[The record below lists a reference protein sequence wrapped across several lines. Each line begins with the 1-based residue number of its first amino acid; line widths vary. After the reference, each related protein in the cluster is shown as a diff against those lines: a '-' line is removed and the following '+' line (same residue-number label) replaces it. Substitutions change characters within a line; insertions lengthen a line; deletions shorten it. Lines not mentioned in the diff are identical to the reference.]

1 MAKKWN
7 EQMDNRRVELLK
19 KGYSYDAIANI
30 MTEEFSQHFSMRSVE
45 SRSWTTRTTRELIG
59 VKELKRVI
67 DSTESVVGISSDFLQ
82 PNTDFNKIVDFKFS
96 EKKNSEK
103 PKNKSTEKSLFR
115 TGDIKNKQKDSLFS
129 EELYSINSDLL
140 FAPEK
145 KKRLKEI
152 WDSLNDGKPKKI
164 LSLSDLHAPFINFN
178 SVEKALRAHGDADIL
193 VLNGDVFDGNALSD
207 FDKLNDFDIEV
218 EFQQVFALLDVAT
231 KMFDKIYWVGGN
243 HDLSRFFRM
252 VARKF
257 GNGMKKYVLNRLNP
271 ITYIAEKYD
280 NITVIPHQW
289 MQIGKAVFIHPDGY
303 SSALMSSAL
312 GQEKVLRANAK
323 DVLPHHEFD
332 ALIMGHTHDA
342 GEYMMNGCKVMEQGC
357 LTYVPDYRH
366 DRPSSRQWVQA
377 YAVVNLLGDGSVD
390 MNNTRIYLVD

>member
-1 MAKKWN
+1 VAKKWN
-7 EQMDNRRVELLK
+7 ETMDNRRVELLK
-19 KGYSYDAIANI
+19 KGYSYDQVASVL
-30 MTEEFSQHFSMRSVE
+30 TDEFEQPFSMRSVE

-59 VKELKRVI
+59 VKELKRFIVSSEELDAFKNPSEEKLIQSKETI
-67 DSTESVVGISSDFLQ
+67 DLKRKSESKKESIKFNVKSKKSDSMFA
-82 PNTDFNKIVDFKFS
+82 
-96 EKKNSEK
+96 
-103 PKNKSTEKSLFR
+103 
-115 TGDIKNKQKDSLFS
+115 
-129 EELYSINSDLL
+129 EELYSINGDLL

-152 WDSLNDGKPKKI
+152 WDSFNDGKPKKI

-178 SVEKALRAHGDADIL
+178 SVEKALKAHGDADIL

-231 KMFDKIYWVGGN
+231 KMFDQIYWVGGN

-323 DVLPHHEFD
+323 EVLPSPDFEV
-332 ALIMGHTHDA
+332 LIMGHTHDA

-377 YAVVNLLGDGSVD
+377 YAVVNLFGDGSVD

>member
-7 EQMDNRRVELLK
+7 ETMDNRRVELLK
-19 KGYSYDAIANI
+19 KGYSYDQVASVL
-30 MTEEFSQHFSMRSVE
+30 TDEFEQPFSMRSVE

-59 VKELKRVI
+59 VKELKRFIVSSEELDAFKNPSEEKLIQSKETI
-67 DSTESVVGISSDFLQ
+67 DLKRKSESKKESIKFNVKSKKSDSMFA
-82 PNTDFNKIVDFKFS
+82 
-96 EKKNSEK
+96 
-103 PKNKSTEKSLFR
+103 
-115 TGDIKNKQKDSLFS
+115 
-129 EELYSINSDLL
+129 EELYSINGDLL

-152 WDSLNDGKPKKI
+152 WDSFNDGKPKKI

-178 SVEKALRAHGDADIL
+178 SVEKALKAHGDADIL

-231 KMFDKIYWVGGN
+231 KMFDQIYWVGGN

-323 DVLPHHEFD
+323 EVLPSPDFEV
-332 ALIMGHTHDA
+332 LIMGHTHDA

-377 YAVVNLLGDGSVD
+377 YAVVNLFGDGSVD